1 MKLLPFD
8 HVVIHIRAIEILE
21 PKRNGCELCD
31 SGDARVLRNGAR
43 LCKHCREAL
52 REMQEVGE

>member
-1 MKLLPFD
+1 MRLLPFD
-8 HVVIHIRAIEILE
+8 LVVIHIRAIEIRE
-21 PKRNGCELCD
+21 PKSNTCELCA

-43 LCKHCREAL
+43 LCRHCREAL